1 MIVFWPDSECRMRDS
16 DFGSTVTDTAASNP
30 PPVTGPYTT
39 AGSRPAARCRLASF
53 LPLSVR
59 FSA

>member
-16 DFGSTVTDTAASNP
+16 DFGSTVTGTAASDP

-39 AGSRPAARCRLASF
+39 AGSRPAAR
-53 LPLSVR
+53 
-59 FSA
+59 